1 MKYVEEVLNRKTG
14 ELETVSMG
22 DWLPLT
28 ELGQVYRQGP
38 KQIRTILRKMGVLVV
53 EGADRHQR
61 HRLAPWV
68 MQRGWGKR
76 IEARRG
82 RRFPF
87 DVVGPDLQQWIADRW
102 EATVSELEQEATAP
116 SLAARAAL
124 HQFTTS
130 RSEALSV
137 QQSVCW
143 LADYFPQ
150 LTQNE
155 VAMVLDVTQQLVAK
169 YQNIR
174 SAHRRRAWELRTMDL
189 DVRQALGRSC
199 GDGEEDDQLGR

>member
-1 MKYVEEVLNRKTG
+1 MQYVEEVLNRKTG

-22 DWLPLT
+22 DWLPLS
-28 ELGQVYRQGP
+28 ELGQVYRQGRN
-38 KQIRTILRKMGVLVV
+38 QIRTILRKMGVLVV
-53 EGADRHQR
+53 EGAERHQR

-76 IEARRG
+76 IEGRRG

-87 DVVGPDLQQWIADRW
+87 DVVGPDLQRWIADRW
-102 EATVSELEQEATAP
+102 NLTMAELEQEATAP

-124 HQFTTS
+124 QQFTTS
-130 RSEALSV
+130 RSRTLSV
-137 QQSVCW
+137 QQSVSW
-143 LADYFPQ
+143 LADYFPL

-155 VAMVLDVTQQLVAK
+155 VALVLDVTQQLVAK

-174 SAHRRRAWELRTMDL
+174 SAQRRKALALKAMNL
-189 DVRQALGRSC
+189 DVRQDLARAGAEQ
-199 GDGEEDDQLGR
+199 GDLPKW